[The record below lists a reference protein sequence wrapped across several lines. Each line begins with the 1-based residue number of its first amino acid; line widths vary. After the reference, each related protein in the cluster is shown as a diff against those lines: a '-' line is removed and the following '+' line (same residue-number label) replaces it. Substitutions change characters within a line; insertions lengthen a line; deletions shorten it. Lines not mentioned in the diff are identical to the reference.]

1 MFFRSFLAPTVALL
15 AVASQ
20 VQAHVIFNPALGV
33 TGTPARTDVQR
44 PSTAKPC
51 GTASLADIDTSTPVV
66 ATNGVFSLVA
76 QNFNAG
82 VDGSTFVKTATLDT
96 TGTGASFP
104 GTVTVTT
111 NGVVSPPAVQPA
123 NLKLS
128 LPAGTKCTGGKTGD
142 LCLVALVSDGGF
154 GNCVVVQNAAA
165 TGTGSTTTT
174 TTTGTNTTD
183 TTGTTTGTG
192 TGAGNVAAGTT
203 TGNTTTTA
211 KHHHHHAA
219 NGTVA
224 AVAGGTGVKTSLKDV
239 KTTDEK
245 CKDGQRRSVSRDE
258 SRNARTL
265 VDSMQRKA
273 IAVRAW
279 VPFV

>member
-15 AVASQ
+15 AAAAQ
-20 VQAHVIFNPALGV
+20 VQAHTIFTPALGV
-33 TGTPARTDVQR
+33 TGTAVRNDVQR

-51 GTASLADIDTSTPVV
+51 GTASLADIDTSTPAV

-82 VDGSTFVKTATLDT
+82 EDGSTFVKTATLDT

-123 NLKLS
+123 NLKLE
-128 LPAGTKCTGGKTGD
+128 LPAGTQCTGGKTKN

-154 GNCVVVQNAAA
+154 GNCVVVQTAAG
-165 TGTGSTTTT
+165 TGTATTTT
-174 TTTGTNTTD
+174 TTTGTNTTS
-183 TTGTTTGTG
+183 TTTGTG
-192 TGAGNVAAGTT
+192 TGAGDVAAGTT

-211 KHHHHHAA
+211 KHHHHHANA
-219 NGTVA
+219 TVA
-224 AVAGGTGVKTSLKDV
+224 AVDAAGVKTSLKDV

-245 CKDGQRRSVSRDE
+245 CKDGERRSVSRDE
-258 SRNARTL
+258 RRNARTL

-279 VPFV
+279 TPFF